1 MGLIRLIF
9 MYWGHYSMEYQ
20 VYSLVKVLPFSKPS
34 CLVEDRRTWRRR
46 CPKGT
51 PLSQKEVF

>member
-1 MGLIRLIF
+1 
-9 MYWGHYSMEYQ
+9 MEYR

-34 CLVEDRRTWRRR
+34 CLLKDRRTWRRR

-51 PLSQKEVF
+51 PSVRKKYSTH

>member
-20 VYSLVKVLPFSKPS
+20 VYSLEGLT
-34 CLVEDRRTWRRR
+34 LLQAL
-46 CPKGT
+46 
-51 PLSQKEVF
+51 LSGRGQKDLEKEVP